1 MKNFSL
7 NKNIVFLSSSFY
19 PSVGGVEKHVKN
31 VSEVL
36 AKKRHNITVLVRYK
50 KGYPKYQSIGS
61 ILVYR
66 MPKRDYRPFLNIWYL
81 KNKKLFKDA
90 VIHSHDYFPFSLRR
104 ILKGHTWVHT
114 FHGYEG
120 YPLDPLAI
128 ASRKQVSN
136 SVDYTFCVGKFI
148 EKWYGTK
155 CNEVIWGAAE
165 KPKSIN
171 KDIKYDFIFYGRFEE
186 DTGFEK
192 YIRAFKII
200 KSTKPKAKM
209 LVVGWGSRHDWAVS
223 YSKKYDL
230 GIEFRSPVSNIYPS
244 LAQAKIA
251 FVSGYQ
257 AIIESGLMKKS
268 IVAYYDTPIKKDY
281 LEMHPLASS
290 LNIVNSIDG
299 ISQKALDLM
308 NNSDYKTKKIYNWSV
323 KQSWS
328 YIVKRYEK
336 SYKS

>member
-1 MKNFSL
+1 MTKLIIFAP
-7 NKNIVFLSSSFY
+7 SFY
-19 PSVGGVEKHVKN
+19 PNHGGVEKHLENVVKI
-31 VSEVL
+31 L
-36 AKKRHNITVLVRYK
+36 KKNKYDVTTFVRYA
-50 KGYPKYQSIGS
+50 KGFPIHNKFLGTDVI
-61 ILVYR
+61 R
-66 MPKRDYRPFLNIWYL
+66 MPKNTNRITLFLWFL
-81 KNKKLFKDA
+81 KNKHLFDGA
-90 VIHSHDYFPFSLRR
+90 IVHSHDYFPMPIRKL
-104 ILKGHTWVHT
+104 LKKNRWVHT

-230 GIEFRSPVSNIYPS
+230 GIEFRSPVSNIYPN

-308 NNSDYKTKKIYNWSV
+308 NNSDYKIKKIYNWSV